1 MKSGARRRNAAMID
15 LKELKA
21 RKEEIIANVAN
32 RCMKVDVEA
41 IIELQERRSLLLQE
55 TESLRSKRNENALR
69 MKGKL
74 DQESRLSLVNEG
86 KALKEE
92 IALKESLLA
101 EVEKSYL
108 EKAREIPNYAHPSAP
123 VGKLDSDNLEISRW
137 GTAPVFNFQPKDH
150 VQLGE
155 ALDLIDFDTATRV
168 SGPKFYY
175 LKNEAVLLELALE
188 RSPSLLILRKKRCLS
203 A

>member
-1 MKSGARRRNAAMID
+1 MID

-55 TESLRSKRNENALR
+55 TESLRSKRNENTLR

-92 IALKESLLA
+92 
-101 EVEKSYL
+101 
-108 EKAREIPNYAHPSAP
+108 
-123 VGKLDSDNLEISRW
+123 
-137 GTAPVFNFQPKDH
+137 
-150 VQLGE
+150 
-155 ALDLIDFDTATRV
+155 
-168 SGPKFYY
+168 
-175 LKNEAVLLELALE
+175 
-188 RSPSLLILRKKRCLS
+188 SP
-203 A
+203 